1 MEDFDLRDL
10 VLAGVKW
17 EVTDMP
23 MALSSIAR
31 VAFVAD
37 KKEDIKNRDSAVDKS
52 NSNRT
57 HTSIVPP
64 IAPQQA
70 MSVETAAAMAARPVD
85 MDSLCRMIS
94 EFNHPLRSGATN
106 VVLPQVGKSLKGLVI
121 VTDVPGADDDATGNI
136 LSGAAGELMDKMLSA
151 IGMLRDN
158 VAIIPLVFWRTPGGR
173 SPTREELDLA
183 RPFVNR
189 CFGLLKPKLMLTLGT
204 LSASEIANVNLPR
217 NHGVPVELASGT
229 TVVPIY
235 HPNYLILKPTAK
247 RDAWTALQL
256 VQNLLKSADK

>member
-151 IGMLRDN
+151 ISMSRDN
-158 VAIIPLVFWRTPGGR
+158 VAIIPLVFW
-173 SPTREELDLA
+173 
-183 RPFVNR
+183 
-189 CFGLLKPKLMLTLGT
+189 
-204 LSASEIANVNLPR
+204 
-217 NHGVPVELASGT
+217 
-229 TVVPIY
+229 
-235 HPNYLILKPTAK
+235 
-247 RDAWTALQL
+247 
-256 VQNLLKSADK
+256 